1 MKLLRKILKITAIVL
16 TVLIVAA
23 VVFGIWYVRRP
34 WPEVS
39 GTLVAEGLEAEVEV
53 IRDRWGV
60 PHIYAANEHDLF
72 FAQGYV
78 HAQDRLWQMEFN
90 RLVGSGSLAKVLG
103 PPLAGTDSYMRTL
116 GLRRAAE
123 KDWELINQE
132 ARDMLEAY
140 AAGINDFVD
149 THRSRLPLEFT
160 VLGFEP
166 EPWTPIDSLTWVKL
180 MSLNLSLNSS
190 WETVR
195 LRLHAKLGE
204 EAVAQLLPP
213 YPPDGPLVIPPEARQ
228 PAATSEAG
236 AAETPPVVGALLGKP
251 GMTWGSNSWVVHGSR
266 TATGQPLLANDTH
279 LGLSLPSIWY
289 ENGLHG
295 GRFNDV
301 GFSFA
306 GMPLVVIGHN
316 GRIAWGITNMCTD
329 VQDYFI
335 ERLDAPST
343 PSKYEFQGEWREL
356 ERISETIEIKDGEPV
371 TFEVIATHHGP
382 IMNRVDPQLIAAR
395 AEPTTLRWPALDGG
409 RLVEGLMQLNLAGDW
424 QEFQDALSV
433 WDAPSVNFSYA
444 DIAGNIGYQATGRIP
459 IRPPGDLG
467 LAPKPGWSGEY
478 EWQGFVPW
486 AEVPRSFNPPAG
498 FIVTANNKVV
508 DDDYPYHLAHD
519 MADPYR
525 ARRITEVLSADTS
538 VAIDDVRAL
547 QGDVYSLPAAALRSY
562 LLALEPE
569 DALQKRALAEVEA
582 WDDLELRVDSP
593 GATVYKVWIWHLWQ
607 DFLGDE
613 LGDLFP
619 DYRRQALSQIPI
631 LIEFLAQPDNPWFDD
646 TTTPEVEGR
655 DDILHRS
662 LADAV
667 AWLAERYGDDPA
679 GWEWGTVHPMT
690 FGHVPLGQSGI
701 ALLES
706 IFNSDTL
713 PLGGDAFTVNAG
725 LYSLDDPFAVIFGVA
740 QRLIVDLDDL
750 SQSLAINSTGQCAHA
765 FHRHREDQIPMW
777 GNMEYHPVL
786 FTREAVEAEAEAT
799 LTLVPQ

>member
-1 MKLLRKILKITAIVL
+1 MKLLRKILKVAAILL
-16 TVLIVAA
+16 TVLIVVLA
-23 VVFGIWYVRRP
+23 VLGFWFVRRP

-39 GTLVAEGLEAEVEV
+39 GTLVAEGLQAEIEV

-78 HAQDRLWQMEFN
+78 HAQDRLWQMELN

-103 PPLAGTDSYMRTL
+103 PGLVPTDRFMRTL

-123 KDWELINQE
+123 KDWEMIDQE
-132 ARDMLEAY
+132 TRELLEAY
-140 AAGINDFVD
+140 AAGINHFVD

-160 VLGFEP
+160 ALRIDP
-166 EPWTPIDSLTWVKL
+166 EPWTPIDSLNWVKL
-180 MSLNLSLNSS
+180 MSLNLSLNGS
-190 WETVR
+190 WEIIR
-195 LRLHAKLGE
+195 MHLRAKLGDD
-204 EAVAQLLPP
+204 AVAQLLPP
-213 YPPDGPLVIPPEARQ
+213 YADGPLIIPPEARQ
-228 PAATSEAG
+228 PLGTFEAD
-236 AAETPPVVGALLGKP
+236 AAEAPPVVGALLGEP

-335 ERLDAPST
+335 ERFDAPDNPT
-343 PSKYEFQGEWREL
+343 KYEFQGEWREL
-356 ERISETIEIKDGEPV
+356 ELIPETIEVKGAEPV
-371 TFEVIATHHGP
+371 TFNVVATHHGP
-382 IMNRVDPQLIAAR
+382 IMNQVNPQLAQ
-395 AEPTTLRWPALDGG
+395 AEPMALRWPALDGG
-409 RLVEGLMQLNLAGDW
+409 RLVEALMQLNLADDW
-424 QEFQDALSV
+424 QEFQDALSL

-444 DIAGNIGYQATGRIP
+444 DVAGNVGYQATGRIP

-467 LAPKPGWSGEY
+467 LMPKPGWSGEY
-478 EWQGFVPW
+478 EWQGFVPF

-525 ARRITEVLSADTS
+525 ARRITEVLAADQS
-538 VAIDDVRAL
+538 VAIADVRAL
-547 QGDVYSLPAAALRSY
+547 HADVYSLPAATLRPY
-562 LLALEPE
+562 LLAVEPE
-569 DALQKRALAEVEA
+569 DELQKRALAEVEA
-582 WDDLELRVDSP
+582 WEDLELRVDSP

-607 DFLGDE
+607 YLLADE
-613 LGDLFP
+613 LGNLFP
-619 DYRRQALSQIPI
+619 AYRQQALSQIPL
-631 LIEFLAQPDNPWFDD
+631 LIDFLAQPQSPWFDD
-646 TTTPEVEGR
+646 TTTPEVETR
-655 DDILHRS
+655 DDIVRRS

-667 AWLAERYGDDPA
+667 AWLAERYGTDPA

-690 FGHVPLGQSGI
+690 FAHAPFGQSGI
-701 ALLES
+701 GPLES
-706 IFNSDTL
+706 IFNSDPL
-713 PLGGDAFTVNAG
+713 PLGGDTFTVNAG
-725 LYSLDDPFAVIFGVA
+725 LYNLDDPFAVIFGVS

-750 SQSLAINSTGQCAHA
+750 SKSLAINSTGQCAHV

-777 GNMEYHPVL
+777 GNVEYHPVL
-786 FTREAVEAEAEAT
+786 FSREAVEAEAEAT